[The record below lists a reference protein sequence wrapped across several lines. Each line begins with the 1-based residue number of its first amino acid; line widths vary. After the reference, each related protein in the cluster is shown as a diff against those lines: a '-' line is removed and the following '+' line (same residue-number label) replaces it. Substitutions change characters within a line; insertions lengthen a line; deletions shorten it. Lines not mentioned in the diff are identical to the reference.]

1 MNIVKK
7 EKYQKT
13 IILLLGFATVCGITL
28 NLDMSASTDPGI
40 IKYLKSM
47 GGFSMVNIVLFA
59 GICMLYRYAF
69 LYLKKAS
76 FSVRDKIWIVIPGFL
91 FANFMAWGYSFEQT
105 NSYELILG
113 SKVQMLKSFTVVAA
127 YFILFTI
134 GIACLYAFLDY
145 VDIKDK
151 GNNAKNMYVKLF
163 YKYPFLTPFITMLI
177 FYIPYIIFSY
187 PAIFM
192 GDTRPM
198 ICQGYNF
205 PSSAISGVKLLDENV
220 LMTGKH
226 AVVYPVFL
234 HIFLRL
240 SKAIFDNYNYGAFAV
255 AMIQLLAI
263 LGVVSCTLKYM
274 VKQNIRF
281 GIILFTMIYYII
293 SPRVQ
298 SYMFLI
304 TKDILSGCFLLV
316 FLVTSYKLLQD
327 KGERNNKRF
336 LFLWL
341 SACGVGLIRNDG
353 KILICLSLVT
363 MIFLMGKS
371 LRKYLILVTAIFLM
385 IVLSFTRIIMPALH
399 ITPVSSR
406 ALFSIPFQQTARYV
420 KEYGDEVTEE
430 EKEAIDAVLSYDELA
445 ELYTPRRSDAVK
457 NTYKLE
463 VTKADLIS
471 YFKVWFQM
479 FCKHPGVYF
488 EATMNNYFYYVY
500 PGKKP
505 ADLYSYEYS
514 LRVMEQRI
522 GTDKYLATVDM
533 KIRHPYELDEARE
546 LYEELREDIFAL
558 PVLSMLRCPAM
569 FVWVFLILLC
579 YLLKNKRWN
588 LLAVMSPLF
597 FSLLVCFASPC
608 NGDYFR
614 YLYSVALCLPIAV
627 VLGLMGEKNVVNGT
641 KTQMIEA

>member
-1 MNIVKK
+1 MNVCMNIVKK
-7 EKYQKT
+7 EKYHK
-13 IILLLGFATVCGITL
+13 IVIPLLSFITVCGITL
-28 NLDMSASTDPGI
+28 NLDMSKTTDPGI
-40 IKYLKSM
+40 IKYLESM

-59 GICMLYRYAF
+59 GICMLYHYAF
-69 LYLKKAS
+69 SYLKKNS
-76 FSVRDKIWIVIPGFL
+76 FSLRDRVWIIIPGFL
-91 FANFMAWGYSFEQT
+91 FANFMTWGYSFEQT

-113 SKVQMLKSFTVVAA
+113 GKVQMLKSFTMIAA

-134 GIACLYAFLDY
+134 AIAWLYMFLDNSN
-145 VDIKDK
+145 IKEENK
-151 GNNAKNMYVKLF
+151 GKNAYVKLF
-163 YKYPFLTPFITMLI
+163 YKYPFLTPFVTMLI
-177 FYIPYIIFSY
+177 CYIPYIIFSY

-234 HIFLRL
+234 NIFLRL
-240 SKAIFDNYNYGAFAV
+240 SKAIFDNYNFGAFAV
-255 AMIQLLAI
+255 AMIQLLSI
-263 LGVVSCTLKYM
+263 LAVVSCTLKYM
-274 VKQNIRF
+274 VKQKIRF

-304 TKDILSGCFLLV
+304 TKDILSGCLLLI
-316 FLVTSYKLLQD
+316 FLVTAYKLLQHRE
-327 KGERNNKRF
+327 ERDRKHF
-336 LFLWL
+336 IWLWL

-353 KILICLSLVT
+353 KILICLSLFM
-363 MIFLMGKS
+363 MILFMGSS
-371 LRKYLILVTAIFLM
+371 LRKHFIMITVVFLM
-385 IVLSFTRIIMPALH
+385 VVLSFTRILMPALH

-406 ALFSIPFQQTARYV
+406 AFFSIPFQQTARYV
-420 KEYGDEVTEE
+420 KEYGDEVTAE
-430 EKEAIDAVLSYDELA
+430 EKEAIDAVLSYDKLA
-445 ELYTPRRSDAVK
+445 ELYTPQRSDAVK
-457 NTYKLE
+457 NTYKLD
-463 VTKADLIS
+463 VTKGDLIR
-471 YFKVWFQM
+471 YFNVWLQM

-522 GTDKYLATVDM
+522 GTDKYLATIDM
-533 KIRHPYELDEARE
+533 EIRHPYALDEARE

-558 PVLSMLRCPAM
+558 PVLNMLRCPAI
-569 FVWVFLILLC
+569 FVWVFILLIC
-579 YLLKNKRWN
+579 YLLKNKRWS

-597 FSLLVCFASPC
+597 FSLLVCLASPC
-608 NGDYFR
+608 NGNYFR
-614 YLYSVALCLPIAV
+614 YLYGVALCLPIAV
-627 VLGLMGEKNVVNGT
+627 VLGLMGEKKAEN
-641 KTQMIEA
+641 ILF